1 MVVVERV
8 VVAAEVAVAV
18 VVVTLIRMKKSLHLN
33 SYKYNRNV
41 STLMSKRI
49 SAVDL

>member
-1 MVVVERV
+1 VVVAERV
-8 VVAAEVAVAV
+8 VVAAEAAVAV
-18 VVVTLIRMKKSLHLN
+18 VTLILTRKSLHLN
-33 SYKYNRNV
+33 SYKSNLNA

>member
-8 VVAAEVAVAV
+8 VVAAEAVA
-18 VVVTLIRMKKSLHLN
+18 VVTLIRTRKSLHLN
-33 SYKYNRNV
+33 SYKYNLNA

-49 SAVDL
+49 SAVAL

>member
-8 VVAAEVAVAV
+8 VVAAEAAAVA
-18 VVVTLIRMKKSLHLN
+18 VVTLIRTRKSLHLN
-33 SYKYNRNV
+33 SYKYNRNA